1 MGFILGLVVGA
12 VSALLYGPKVGM
24 GGEELRQRADD
35 LKRRA
40 DDLQRIAQKMA
51 GDVQTKGREVID
63 DAKREWDKS
72 AAGTA
77 ETASGGS
84 STGGT
89 TTAGSTGAR
98 SSGGIGSPKA

>member
-1 MGFILGLVVGA
+1 MGFILGLVIGAVGA
-12 VSALLYGPKVGM
+12 LVYGPKVGM

-51 GDVQTKGREVID
+51 GDVQSKGREVID

-72 AAGTA
+72 GTGTGPTSGP
-77 ETASGGS
+77 TASGG
-84 STGGT
+84 T
-89 TTAGSTGAR
+89 TTGGSTGAR
-98 SSGGIGSPKA
+98 SSGGTGSSKA

>member
-1 MGFILGLVVGA
+1 MGFILGLVIGAVGA
-12 VSALLYGPKVGM
+12 LVYGPKVGM
-24 GGEELRQRADD
+24 GGEELRARADD

-72 AAGTA
+72 GTGAAGTA
-77 ETASGGS
+77 GGGSATGSRSGGG
-84 STGGT
+84 TGP
-89 TTAGSTGAR
+89 SR
-98 SSGGIGSPKA
+98 P

>member
-1 MGFILGLVVGA
+1 MGFILGLVIGAVGA
-12 VSALLYGPKVGM
+12 LVYGPKVGM

-51 GDVQTKGREVID
+51 GDVQSKGREVID

-72 AAGTA
+72 GTGASPAA
-77 ETASGGS
+77 S
-84 STGGT
+84 STGT
-89 TTAGSTGAR
+89 
-98 SSGGIGSPKA
+98 PKA